1 MDKEKIYQI
10 AIDTRNFEIQLFWQR
25 SNYFLVLNTAI
36 AVGLFSVKEPVYA
49 VILGAFGVVT
59 SFLWFRVNLGSK
71 YWQSRWEH
79 RASTIEKQLGA
90 NVELFSA
97 TKPVLDQDVRL
108 SLINNKESAQLSL
121 YGYGVMSKPSVSK
134 AMAML
139 SISFIGLWSCLLGLS
154 LGKWLWP

>member
-49 VILGAFGVVT
+49 VILGTFGVVT

-79 RASTIEKQLGA
+79 RASTVEKQLGT
-90 NVELFSA
+90 NVDLFSA
-97 TKPVLDQDVRL
+97 IKPVLDQDVRL
-108 SLINNKESAQLSL
+108 SLLNNKDSDQLSL
-121 YGYGVMSKPSVSK
+121 YDYGVMRKPSVSK

-154 LGKWLWP
+154 LGEWQWP

>member
-1 MDKEKIYQI
+1 MEQEKVYQI

-36 AVGLFSVKEPVYA
+36 AVGLFSVKEPIYA

-79 RASTIEKQLGA
+79 RAAEIEKQLGSS
-90 NVELFSA
+90 VELFSA
-97 TKPVLDQDVRL
+97 SKPVLDQDVRL
-108 SLINNKESAQLSL
+108 SLLNHKESAQLSL

-139 SISFIGLWSCLLGLS
+139 SISFIGLWSVLLGLS